1 MLFITNVSY
10 SEEYAPQI
18 RAIRDEVFIQEQG
31 IDPTLEFDGCDADA
45 LHALIT
51 IDGQPVA
58 TGRLLNDGHIGR
70 IAVLAAYRGQ
80 GVGAQVV
87 RSLIKEAELQ
97 GYARV
102 YLGAQ
107 VHAVD
112 FYRKLG
118 FVSFGDEFIEAGIPH
133 LAMEKNL
140 K

>member
-118 FVSFGDEFIEAGIPH
+118 FVSFGDEFVEAGIPH

>member
-118 FVSFGDEFIEAGIPH
+118 FVAFGDEFVEAGIPH

>member
-70 IAVLAAYRGQ
+70 IAVLAAYRDQ

-118 FVSFGDEFIEAGIPH
+118 FVPFGDEFIEAGIPH

-140 K
+140 Q

>member
-10 SEEYAPQI
+10 NEEYAPQI
-18 RAIRDEVFIQEQG
+18 RAIRDEVFIQEQD
-31 IDPTLEFDGCDADA
+31 IDPTLEFDGCDANA

-51 IDGQPVA
+51 IDGEPVA
-58 TGRLLNDGHIGR
+58 TGRLLADGHIGR

-97 GYARV
+97 GYPRV

-107 VHAVD
+107 IHAVD

>member
-70 IAVLAAYRGQ
+70 IAVLAAYRDQ

>member
-51 IDGQPVA
+51 IDDQPVA

-118 FVSFGDEFIEAGIPH
+118 FVAFGDEFVEAGIPH